1 MAEADRSDAAE
12 TVPGPTAAT
21 FLFADIAGFTALT
34 EAHGDEQAATL
45 VAEFCDGVTAELPEF
60 GGTHVKSIGDALML
74 RIPVPSDAVLL
85 GLHIAHELMPR
96 HGAPA
101 VRVGLHHGSYVE
113 RDGDCFGATVNL
125 AARVSGQA
133 VGGEVLLTGHTAA
146 LAPDIDGVLY
156 EPRGRQQLRN
166 VREPVELFAAV
177 RTGPGRGTHLAVDPV
192 CRMAVDPDHAAGRL
206 MYEGTAYFFCTLEL
220 RRRLRPTSRALRR
233 SAEPRRR
240 GAPSGAARHGGVA
253 WSASRG
259 ASPPDADDDRRRD
272 GDHPTPAAVEGA
284 QRHGV
289 APAREPP
296 AMDPEVPADPQPAPV
311 PASERDLAHRPQVAA
326 RAAPDQDA
334 DGRRRSQRRP
344 DRRGRPAHRHRRGA
358 ADDHDARSG
367 SLREE
372 RLRVAGAGE
381 DEERRIG
388 RPARA
393 LGPSR

>member
-206 MYEGTAYFFCTLEL
+206 MYEGTAYFFCTLEC
-220 RRRLRPTSRALRR
+220 A
-233 SAEPRRR
+233 
-240 GAPSGAARHGGVA
+240 
-253 WSASRG
+253 
-259 ASPPDADDDRRRD
+259 
-272 GDHPTPAAVEGA
+272 GDFA
-284 QRHGV
+284 
-289 APAREPP
+289 
-296 AMDPEVPADPQPAPV
+296 
-311 PASERDLAHRPQVAA
+311 
-326 RAAPDQDA
+326 
-334 DGRRRSQRRP
+334 RRP
-344 DRRGRPAHRHRRGA
+344 
-358 ADDHDARSG
+358 
-367 SLREE
+367 E
-372 RLRVAGAGE
+372 RFV
-381 DEERRIG
+381 
-388 RPARA
+388 
-393 LGPSR
+393 GP